1 MDTPIKEKETLEGAT
16 STPVTVTS
24 PQVLAPGHPGSARLR
39 YRIVLGL
46 IIVIG
51 LALGVYFLAINPR
64 LQNSHELAAI
74 AAAAGQKTVI
84 VVKPTQT
91 DATAPL
97 ILPGNI
103 QANRAASIYARVDG
117 YLKKWYVDIGDHVHE
132 GQVLADI
139 EAPQIDANLREAQAQ
154 LELAQANL
162 KLAQANSARSQQ
174 LFANNVNS
182 QQELDTV
189 LATGAVQQANQDNAT
204 AMLENAQQMQSYEQ
218 VKAPFDGVITARYV
232 DVGSLVTSGSV
243 KTVQKLFDLAQ
254 SDPVRVFVN
263 VPQSDVTRVQPGTSA
278 TVKVDEYPNE
288 TFKGKVTRDAGAFDQ
303 SSRTILLE
311 VDIPN
316 PDGRLYAGM
325 YAHVTL
331 TAPSTSPLLYLP
343 DNTILIDSKGTRV
356 ATVDESH
363 KIHFKEITLGRDFGT
378 KSEIVSGLNPNDMVV
393 QNPTD
398 DLQEGMTVSV
408 AG

>member
-1 MDTPIKEKETLEGAT
+1 MDTPTREKEAPKGAID
-16 STPVTVTS
+16 TPVTASSQGVSRQTHAS
-24 PQVLAPGHPGSARLR
+24 GSRSHRGIA
-39 YRIVLGL
+39 LGL

-51 LALGVYFLAINPR
+51 IGLGVYFLAINPR
-64 LQNSHELAAI
+64 LQNNKELAAI
-74 AAAAGQKTVI
+74 AASAGQKTVT
-84 VVKPTQT
+84 VVKPTQS
-91 DATAPL
+91 DAIAPL

-103 QANRAASIYARVDG
+103 QANRSASIYARVDG
-117 YLKKWYVDIGDHVHE
+117 YLKQWYVDIGDHVHE

-154 LELAQANL
+154 LELAAANL
-162 KLAQANSARSQQ
+162 KLAQANSARSEQ
-174 LFANNVNS
+174 LFANKVNS

-189 LATGAVQQANQDNAT
+189 LATGSVQQANKDNAT
-204 AMLENAQQMQSYEQ
+204 AMLENAQQMVAYEQ
-218 VKAPFDGVITARYV
+218 VKAPFDGIITARYV

-243 KTVQKLFDLAQ
+243 KTVQKLFDIAQ

-263 VPQSDVTRVQPGTSA
+263 VPQSDVSRVQPGTSA

-288 TFKGKVTRDAGAFDQ
+288 TFTGKVTRDAGAFDQ

-311 VDIPN
+311 VDVPN
-316 PDGRLYAGM
+316 PNGRLYAGM

-331 TAPSTSPLLYLP
+331 AAPSTNPLLYLP

-356 ATVDESH
+356 ATVDASH
-363 KIHFKEITLGRDFGT
+363 KIHFKEVTLGRDFGT
-378 KSEIVSGLNPNDMVV
+378 KSEIVSGLNPSDVVV

-398 DLQEGMTVSV
+398 DLQEGMTVSLQS
-408 AG
+408 

>member
-1 MDTPIKEKETLEGAT
+1 MDIPMKEKQLPEGAVNK
-16 STPVTVTS
+16 PVTANPSSTT
-24 PQVLAPGHPGSARLR
+24 GHPKAAAPTRRLLAGL
-39 YRIVLGL
+39 IVILGL
-46 IIVIG
+46 G
-51 LALGVYFLAINPR
+51 LGIYFLAIYPR
-64 LQNSHELAAI
+64 LQNSRELAAL
-74 AAAAGQKTVI
+74 AAAAQKKTVT
-84 VVKPTQT
+84 VVKPTQS

-103 QANRAASIYARVDG
+103 QANRSASIYARVDG
-117 YLKKWYVDIGDHVHE
+117 YLKQWYVDIGDHVHE

-162 KLAQANSARSQQ
+162 KLAQTNSARSQQ
-174 LFANNVNS
+174 LFSNKVNS

-189 LATGAVQQANQDNAT
+189 LATEQVQQANRDNAE
-204 AMLENAQQMQSYEQ
+204 ASLENAMQMKAYEQ
-218 VKAPFDGVITARYV
+218 VRAPFDGVITARYI

-263 VPQSDVTRVQPGTSA
+263 VPQSDVSRVRAGSA
-278 TVKVDEYPNE
+278 GTVKVDEYPNE
-288 TFKGKVTRDAGAFDQ
+288 AFNGKVARDAGAFDQ
-303 SSRTILLE
+303 ASRTILLE
-311 VDIPN
+311 VDVPN
-316 PDGRLYAGM
+316 PAGRLYAGM

-331 TAPSTSPLLYLP
+331 STPDPHPLLYVP

-356 ATVDESH
+356 ATVDADH
-363 KIHFKEITLGRDFGT
+363 KIRFKQVTLGRDFGS
-378 KSEIVSGLNPNDMVV
+378 KSEIISGLNPGDLIV

-398 DLQEGMTVSV
+398 DLQEAMVVSV
-408 AG
+408 QG

>member
-1 MDTPIKEKETLEGAT
+1 MNTHTKEKETADGPVNNPPPVSSE
-16 STPVTVTS
+16 STGRS
-24 PQVLAPGHPGSARLR
+24 KRRLL
-39 YRIVLGL
+39 IASIIILGL
-46 IIVIG
+46 AV
-51 LALGVYFLAINPR
+51 GVYFLAINPR
-64 LQNSHELAAI
+64 LQNSRELAVL
-74 AAAAGQKTVI
+74 AAAANNKSVI

-91 DATAPL
+91 DARAPL

-103 QANRAASIYARVDG
+103 EADRSTSIYARVDG
-117 YLKKWYVDIGDHVHE
+117 YLKRWYVDIGDHVHE

-154 LELAQANL
+154 LELAKANL
-162 KLAQANSARSQQ
+162 KLAQTNTERSQQ
-174 LFANNVNS
+174 LFANKVNS

-189 LATGAVQQANQDNAT
+189 LATGSVQQANQDTAT
-204 AMLENAQQMQSYEQ
+204 ASLENAQQMKAYEQ

-263 VPQSDVTRVQPGTSA
+263 VPQSDITRVQPGTSA

-288 TFKGKVTRDAGAFDQ
+288 TFTGKVTRDAGAFDQ

-311 VDIPN
+311 VDVPN

-331 TAPSTSPLLYLP
+331 AAPSTSPLLYLP
-343 DNTILIDSKGTRV
+343 DNTIVIDSKGTRV
-356 ATVDESH
+356 ATVDASH
-363 KIHFKEITLGRDFGT
+363 KIHFKEVALGRDFGT
-378 KSEIVSGLNPNDMVV
+378 KSEITSGLTPTDVVV

-408 AG
+408 GG